1 MTKLN
6 LKGTTFNDKIIYPVI
21 DDIHILI
28 DKENTILPVGIYNEL
43 KNKLKENLKLN
54 DEIEFSLISK
64 DLEELMQNDVKID
77 FRDSIDEIYKVI
89 LDELDNKII
98 NIQHESLKRVK
109 ELYDNRKID
118 DAIEIFKTIEIDT
131 LSKFEFEEYKLLEF
145 KLFDDKK
152 KFFDGYKAL
161 FERNHTK
168 LKELYF
174 VYLKYLEDIRDDKRP
189 KKLIENIEEEF
200 SIEEEFNRDEK
211 AIFYYLRGRNFYAR
225 GEFLD
230 ALRDFKKSL
239 EYCSNEK
246 LLASIY
252 NSATNSFTDNLFFDE
267 AFFMANKA
275 FEIRKKLKL
284 SEKSDSLSLIGGIY
298 LKRKNF
304 KRAYEAFKEVEEITD
319 KKDNRIYNYLVKST
333 IMLGFYN
340 KAKEYLNIAK
350 KYDDRLG
357 FTILAEMFLIYKTQ
371 NYEKLFDYAK
381 EKFLITDKKSSFDK
395 VVLGWGY
402 FLLAQKASQEEKYL
416 DSYKFLNSSIEYF
429 LLDKYILEAYY
440 AYLKIDKDNE
450 YSEYFLN
457 VNKEYNLKGE
467 FDEYI
472 KKHSS
477 ISIEYKD
484 TFGFISSKSNNLEN
498 FEQNLD
504 NYFLI

>member
-1 MTKLN
+1 M
-6 LKGTTFNDKIIYPVI
+6 
-21 DDIHILI
+21 
-28 DKENTILPVGIYNEL
+28 
-43 KNKLKENLKLN
+43 
-54 DEIEFSLISK
+54 
-64 DLEELMQNDVKID
+64 
-77 FRDSIDEIYKVI
+77 
-89 LDELDNKII
+89 
-98 NIQHESLKRVK
+98 
-109 ELYDNRKID
+109 
-118 DAIEIFKTIEIDT
+118 
-131 LSKFEFEEYKLLEF
+131 
-145 KLFDDKK
+145 
-152 KFFDGYKAL
+152 
-161 FERNHTK
+161 
-168 LKELYF
+168 YF
-174 VYLKYLEDIRDDKRP
+174 IYLKYLEDIRDDKRP
-189 KKLIENIEEEF
+189 KKLIENIGKEF
-200 SIEEEFNRDEK
+200 NIEQEFNRDEK

-230 ALRDFKKSL
+230 ALKDFKKSL

-304 KRAYEAFKEVEEITD
+304 KKAYETFKEVEKITD

-381 EKFLITDKKSSFDK
+381 ENFLITDKKSNFDK

-457 VNKEYNLKGE
+457 INKEYNLKGE
-467 FDEYI
+467 IDEYI

-484 TFGFISSKSNNLEN
+484 TFGFSSSKNNNLEN